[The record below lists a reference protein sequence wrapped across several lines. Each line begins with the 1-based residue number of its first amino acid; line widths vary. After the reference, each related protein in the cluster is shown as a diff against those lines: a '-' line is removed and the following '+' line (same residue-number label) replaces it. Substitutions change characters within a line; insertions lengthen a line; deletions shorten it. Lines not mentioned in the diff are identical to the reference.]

1 MSLSVIQRTNP
12 NRIIF
17 CLLHHLNEVH
27 LQDSLGT
34 QLALNLPQRLERP
47 DALGTANA
55 ISGILV
61 NPWFNPFRYV
71 AFTQAVIFN
80 SLI

>member
-1 MSLSVIQRTNP
+1 MSLSVIQRISPT
-12 NRIIF
+12 RIIV

-27 LQDSLGT
+27 LQDSPGT
-34 QLALNLPQRLERP
+34 QLALDLPQRLERP
-47 DALGTANA
+47 DALGTANT

-61 NPWFNPFRYV
+61 NSWFNPFRYL